1 MKGKDLII
9 AEPQL
14 RVDEPKNEKFSLD
27 WHQDVSHYNQDP
39 SEKNSLVLNLIVQ
52 SHTKEMG
59 TPLIKIDPA
68 NLVYRNLLKKRN
80 LKKVKFLN

>member
-39 SEKNSLVLNLIVQ
+39 SGKIV
-52 SHTKEMG
+52 
-59 TPLIKIDPA
+59 
-68 NLVYRNLLKKRN
+68 
-80 LKKVKFLN
+80 